1 MSPVGGGNF
10 QGINPSMLQQLI
22 KSLNS
27 GVTGAQP
34 LANSYIGQFTRVG
47 LDTGAVQKLLADYA
61 WASAQQP
68 MLNRRYSLASHQPSG
83 DFTDGWTAEGAGTLF
98 YTTTAAAKGAGK
110 ADAQQMQAYLD
121 AHDWSGIQ
129 KELGNLTQNKGD
141 ADYMAAFFSQLGP
154 TGLYAL
160 SMYAQGGGVSNAD
173 EQEVQEAVGNGLA
186 TASYEMPLSDNF
198 LQGIKPGQP
207 EADTTEPYPGG
218 WNTAALAPF
227 LTEGEFS
234 SQWLQTISPAVLYQ
248 EGVVMGQQLPG
259 GYDAIFQAIANN
271 PDFAAEFY
279 KQNTAQLT
287 RYMTQLPLYNYLAN
301 DQGFGKFLEAAT
313 IPPKGAT
320 DTKQFTDNA
329 KAFIQLF
336 GDSGADT
343 SNTVRLVMAQVT
355 ASYFPDLLAT
365 VTSPAP
371 GATGPLGLNPSEWG
385 AFVQDAM
392 KNNESAA
399 FLLMGYVNWKNK
411 AVSSGNVNGAWQTF
425 ALGQLNNF
433 FAANYKAANPSGG
446 STSTLKSTLI
456 DMAATGGAA
465 LLTSAAFAFAPEV
478 AGPLLLGEAADTG
491 LDVADASAT
500 TAVAAEATQ
509 AEAAQVADA
518 EAADAGADDNT
529 FKQQLS
535 DAAQSAF
542 GEGGTDIF
550 NQLGTSLTSGGGLPP
565 ASAAALAQ
573 EVTGAQ
579 YNWVSAV
586 TEAWN
591 TGKITPDHTN
601 VVPGKTYA
609 GNPLPYETKY
619 GGNFMQSNGTLVTN
633 FQNNPK
639 ALAAYNAWLQD
650 PTVANAAW
658 STFNETE
665 LGQLANAYDTGAS
678 GGGG

>member
-1 MSPVGGGNF
+1 MAPLDGGNF

-34 LANSYIGQFTRVG
+34 LANSYVGQFTRVG

-68 MLNRRYSLASHQPSG
+68 MLNRRYSLATHQPPGSWPG
-83 DFTDGWTAEGAGTLF
+83 GWTTMGAGPLAYASTG
-98 YTTTAAAKGAGK
+98 AAKKAGT

-121 AHDWSGIQ
+121 EHDWSGIQ

-160 SMYAQGGGVSNAD
+160 SLYAQGGGVSNAD

-186 TASYEMPLSDNF
+186 AASYEMPLTDDF
-198 LQGIKPGQP
+198 LQGIGPGEP
-207 EADTTEPYPGG
+207 EAATMGPYPGG

-234 SQWLQTISPAVLYQ
+234 TQWLQTLSPTVLHQ
-248 EGVVMGQQLPG
+248 EGVEMGQQLPP
-259 GYDAIFQAIANN
+259 GYDAIFQAIAGN
-271 PDFAAEFY
+271 PGYAAQFFQ
-279 KQNTAQLT
+279 QNSTELSN
-287 RYMTQLPLYNYLAN
+287 YMTNPVLYNHLAN
-301 DQGFGKFLEAAT
+301 DEGFGKFLEAAT

-320 DTKQFTDNA
+320 DTKPFTDNA

-343 SNTVRLVMAQVT
+343 TNTVRLAMAQVT

-385 AFVQDAM
+385 TFVQDAM

-399 FLLMGYVNWKNK
+399 FLLMGYVNWKEQ
-411 AVSSGNVNGAWQTF
+411 AVSSGNVKGAWQTF

-446 STSTLKSTLI
+446 STSTLKTILL
-456 DMAATGGAA
+456 DMASTGGAA
-465 LLTSAAFAFAPEV
+465 LLTSTAFAFAPEV
-478 AGPLLLGEAADTG
+478 AGPLLLGEAADAS
-491 LDVADASAT
+491 LDAADASAT
-500 TAVAAEATQ
+500 SAVAAEATE

-518 EAADAGADDNT
+518 EADAGDDNT
-529 FKQQLS
+529 FKQRLT
-535 DAAQSAF
+535 DATTAAF

-550 NQLGTSLTSGGGLPP
+550 NQLGASLTVDGGAPA

-591 TGKITPDHTN
+591 NGQITPDHTN
-601 VVPGKTYA
+601 VVAGKTYA
-609 GNPLPYETKY
+609 GDPIPYEQKY
-619 GGNFMQSNGTLVTN
+619 GGSFMNSNGTLVSN
-633 FQNNPK
+633 FQDNPK

-658 STFNETE
+658 STFNQTE
-665 LGQLANAYDTGAS
+665 LGELANAYDTGAS